1 MKWFSRKFLYPLIYI
16 GLSLLNNKYDLK
28 LPMTETAGV
37 ITSFI
42 IGESAIDLMG
52 KRQAMNVEKII
63 VKKGSQ
69 VSVNALDF
77 KTQQDAQGR

>member
-16 GLSLLNNKYDLK
+16 GLSILNNKYDLK

-42 IGESAIDLMG
+42 IGESAVDIMS
-52 KRQAMNVEKII
+52 KKQTVNVDRIT

-69 VSVNALDF
+69 VFVTSPEA
-77 KTQQDAQGR
+77 KTQ